1 MSTTQTRARR
11 PSADRTLTGFVRRRP
26 ITAFL
31 VWFFTVGQA
40 VAFVPVIAAAKGI
53 ELMAQPFI
61 VASTLVGLLLPAV
74 VITRIV
80 DGPERVRELWRR
92 SFAVGVPLRWYVFA
106 LVVAPMLATALA
118 VAFFRPPADGS
129 SVLTAIVLGLLLQT
143 VVALIPNN
151 LFEEVAWMGFVQ
163 ARLQDR
169 YRSPLRAALVVGPL
183 FALQHVSLV
192 VGQGTTGLLLLGML
206 IVLAVP
212 FRATLGW
219 VHNRTGSLFLVGL
232 VHATGNAAAGGSG
245 FGDGFLPR
253 LYPDAGFVGLM
264 HLLAFGVI
272 GLVLIAATRGRL
284 GLPRRTTTQE
294 QS

>member
-1 MSTTQTRARR
+1 MSTTQTRAHRR
-11 PSADRTLTGFVRRRP
+11 SADRTPTGFVRRHP

-31 VWFFTVGQA
+31 AWFFTVGQA
-40 VAFVPVIAAAKGI
+40 VAFVPVVAAANGI
-53 ELMAQPFI
+53 ELMAQPFV

-80 DGPERVRELWRR
+80 EGPERVRELWRS
-92 SFAVGVPLRWYVFA
+92 SFAVGVPLRWYVLA
-106 LVVAPMLATALA
+106 LVGVPLLATALA
-118 VAFFRPPADGS
+118 VAFFGLPAAGS
-129 SVLTAIVLGLLLQT
+129 SILTAVVLGLLLQT
-143 VVALIPNN
+143 VLALIPNN

-206 IVLAVP
+206 VVLAIP
-212 FRATLGW
+212 FRAALGF

-245 FGDGFLPR
+245 FGDGLLPR

-284 GLPRRTTTQE
+284 GLPRRTTTEE

>member
-1 MSTTQTRARR
+1 MSTTHV
-11 PSADRTLTGFVRRRP
+11 PADPRTLTGFVRRRP

-40 VAFVPVIAAAKGI
+40 IAFVPVVAEANGIA
-53 ELMAQPFI
+53 LMAQPFI
-61 VASTLVGLLLPAV
+61 VASTLVGLLLPAL

-80 DGPERVRELWRR
+80 DGPERVRELVR
-92 SFAVGVPLRWYVFA
+92 SAFAVRVPVGWYVFA
-106 LVVAPMLATALA
+106 LVGAPLVATAFA
-118 VAFFRPPADGS
+118 VAFFGLPADGTS
-129 SVLTAIVLGLLLQT
+129 IVSAVVLGLLLQT

-151 LFEEVAWMGFVQ
+151 LAEEVAWMGVVQ

-169 YRSPLRAALVVGPL
+169 YRSPLLAALVVGPL

-206 IVLAVP
+206 VVLAIP
-212 FRATLGW
+212 FRAALGFTY
-219 VHNRTGSLFLVGL
+219 NRTGSLFLVGL
-232 VHATGNAAAGGSG
+232 VHAASNATAGGSG
-245 FGDGFLPR
+245 FGDGMLPR
-253 LYPDAGFVGLM
+253 LHPDAGFVGLM
-264 HLLAFGVI
+264 HLLAFGAI

>member
-106 LVVAPMLATALA
+106 LVGVPLLATALA
-118 VAFFRPPADGS
+118 VAFFGLPADGS
-129 SVLTAIVLGLLLQT
+129 SILTAVVLGLLLQT
-143 VVALIPNN
+143 VLALIPNN

-169 YRSPLRAALVVGPL
+169 YRSPLLAALVVGPL